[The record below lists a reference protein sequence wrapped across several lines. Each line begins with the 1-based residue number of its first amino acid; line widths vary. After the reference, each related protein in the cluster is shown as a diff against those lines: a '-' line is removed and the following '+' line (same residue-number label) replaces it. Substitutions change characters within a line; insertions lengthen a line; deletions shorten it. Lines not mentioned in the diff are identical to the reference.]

1 MGYRTPESI
10 PSLPFPPY
18 GLNQRRPQPQF
29 LYDYAL
35 CEGFRELE
43 KMLQIINESG
53 YQLVSVTETNWTYT
67 VFFRRPAG

>member
-18 GLNQRRPQPQF
+18 DRNHHPQPQF

-53 YQLVSVTETNWTYT
+53 YQLVSVTQNVWMYA
-67 VFFRRPAG
+67 VFVRRPLT

>member
-18 GLNQRRPQPQF
+18 DLNQHRRQPQF

-35 CEGFRELE
+35 CEDFRELE
-43 KMLQIINESG
+43 KSLQAINESG
-53 YQLVSVTETNWTYT
+53 YQLVSVTQNGWMYT